1 MKHKKLLNSVSL
13 KLEELE
19 EENEN
24 LTLAL
29 EKQQEL
35 VMNFFWNWRHIL
47 KDSKLMDRIQYVNS
61 EQDFNNDSIVKE
73 FNKALKYYHKGRLH
87 F

>member
-1 MKHKKLLNSVSL
+1 
-13 KLEELE
+13 
-19 EENEN
+19 
-24 LTLAL
+24 
-29 EKQQEL
+29 
-35 VMNFFWNWRHIL
+35 
-47 KDSKLMDRIQYVNS
+47 MDRIQYVNS